1 MRNNDDAELCRSHRT
16 MTNNISCLFSALF
29 VKSGDVIVMSGE
41 SRLAYHAVP
50 CIVKVGDDNEPPHC
64 LKWDEHANGEQMPLL
79 KQTKENYVKDDDCCC
94 SVCRNYSDPSLIA
107 ERLGDFSSNVED
119 WKPFASYLATTR
131 ININVR
137 QVHAPH
143 ENVKLNLI

>member
-1 MRNNDDAELCRSHRT
+1 M
-16 MTNNISCLFSALF
+16 
-29 VKSGDVIVMSGE
+29 KSGDVIVMTKE

-50 CIVKVGDDNEPPHC
+50 CIVKVGNEDEPPEC
-64 LKWDEHANGEQMPLL
+64 LRWDDHANGGNMPLL
-79 KQTKENYVKDDDCCC
+79 RQTQKCSKPDECCTICNKYINPSTLADRLHSFATNAKE
-94 SVCRNYSDPSLIA
+94 
-107 ERLGDFSSNVED
+107 

-143 ENVKLNLI
+143 EDVTLDLT